1 MNIISNHKS
10 QLLCARGL
18 KKCGICDELLIVK
31 ERNECFSKPKIQH
44 E

>member
-18 KKCGICDELLIVK
+18 KKCEICDELLK
-31 ERNECFSKPKIQH
+31 TSQRKK
-44 E
+44 